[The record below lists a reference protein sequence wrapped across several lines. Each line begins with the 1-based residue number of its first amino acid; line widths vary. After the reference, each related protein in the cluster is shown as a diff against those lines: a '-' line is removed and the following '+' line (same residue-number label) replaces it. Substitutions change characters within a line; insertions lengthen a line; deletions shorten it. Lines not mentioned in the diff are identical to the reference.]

1 MESLSVYPNFTL
13 PFFIFIARILDVS
26 MGTIRIILISKNRRC
41 SAAVLSFFEIAIW
54 ITAIS
59 NMMNNL
65 DKISCCIAYA
75 LGYSAGVY
83 LGMYIEEKV
92 SGISSKK
99 WYRKSGRLMHFLP
112 LRFLSHKIR
121 PRLVKGMYI
130 R

>member
-1 MESLSVYPNFTL
+1 MESLTLYSHLTL

-26 MGTIRIILISKNRRC
+26 MGTIRIVLISKNRRC

-65 DKISCCIAYA
+65 DKSSCCIAYA

-83 LGMYIEEKV
+83 LGMYIEERV
-92 SGISSKK
+92 SGISSER
-99 WYRKSGRLMHFLP
+99 WYKKSGFLMPFLP
-112 LRFLSHKIR
+112 SRYLNRNIR
-121 PRLVKGMYI
+121 PKQIKGIYT